1 MMRKDEIYSSHMDV
15 YLISEEVLVTC
26 ATLDMPSWTSFD
38 HFFLSIESYG
48 NAPFVLSIAYSIV
61 SLPECKVRN
70 LFLVV
75 FVVFDTDTRYHPVKV
90 QIGKFSI
97 VFELRHTVVDAP
109 ILSEICISLL
119 YESVD
124 NLTHIIDEFCDRHD
138 IVCRYDSESSTVIQ
152 KSLSIDISEFFSC
165 DSLFSTVAD
174 NLVLH
179 IGYVHCGSYL
189 VSEVA

>member
-1 MMRKDEIYSSHMDV
+1 MRKDEIYSSHMDV
-15 YLISEEVLVTC
+15 YLIPEEVLVTC
-26 ATLDMPSWTSFD
+26 TTLDMPSWTSFD
-38 HFFLSIESYG
+38 YFFLSVKCYSD
-48 NAPFVLSIAYSIV
+48 APFIFSIAYSIV
-61 SLPECKVRN
+61 SLPECKVCN

-97 VFELRHTVVDAP
+97 VFELAYTIIDTP
-109 ILSEICISLL
+109 IFGEISISLL
-119 YESVD
+119 YEPVD
-124 NLTHIIDEFCDRHD
+124 NLTHIIDEFCNRHD
-138 IVCRYDSESSTVIQ
+138 VVCRDDSESSTVIQ

-165 DSLFSTVAD
+165 NSLLSTVTD